1 MIELQDGLESHDKP
15 INMIALEI
23 EQEIKSKQVK
33 PKSKRKMG
41 SKAQSQSTKK
51 NLSSSD
57 IAKRNLIKTWKA
69 LADETKDLKE
79 QMREKMKRQ
88 KAMEEMI
95 LQSMKRNNIGALDLK
110 SSGGRLLYRRKTSKG
125 SLGNRDITK
134 LLADHL
140 KSETKAAEVMKY
152 LDEHRGS
159 KVKESLLYETE

>member
-1 MIELQDGLESHDKP
+1 MSTP
-15 INMIALEI
+15 ITIARTETVPDVPQTNDVNDLTAL
-23 EQEIKSKQVK
+23 
-33 PKSKRKMG
+33 P
-41 SKAQSQSTKK
+41 
-51 NLSSSD
+51 
-57 IAKRNLIKTWKA
+57 NLIKTWKA

-79 QMREKMKRQ
+79 QLREKMKRQ

>member
-1 MIELQDGLESHDKP
+1 MSAP
-15 INMIALEI
+15 ITIARTETVPDVPPTNDVNDLTAL
-23 EQEIKSKQVK
+23 
-33 PKSKRKMG
+33 P
-41 SKAQSQSTKK
+41 
-51 NLSSSD
+51 
-57 IAKRNLIKTWKA
+57 NLIKTWKA

-140 KSETKAAEVMKY
+140 KSETKAA
-152 LDEHRGS
+152 DNC
-159 KVKESLLYETE
+159 

>member
-1 MIELQDGLESHDKP
+1 MSTP
-15 INMIALEI
+15 ITIARTETVPDVPQTNDVNDLTAL
-23 EQEIKSKQVK
+23 
-33 PKSKRKMG
+33 P
-41 SKAQSQSTKK
+41 
-51 NLSSSD
+51 
-57 IAKRNLIKTWKA
+57 NLIKTWKA
-69 LADETKDLKE
+69 LADDTKDLKE
-79 QMREKMKRQ
+79 QLREKMKRQ

>member
-1 MIELQDGLESHDKP
+1 MSAP
-15 INMIALEI
+15 ITIARTETVPDVPPTNDVNDLTAL
-23 EQEIKSKQVK
+23 
-33 PKSKRKMG
+33 P
-41 SKAQSQSTKK
+41 
-51 NLSSSD
+51 
-57 IAKRNLIKTWKA
+57 NLIKTWKA

-159 KVKESLLYETE
+159 KVKESILYETE

>member
-1 MIELQDGLESHDKP
+1 MVEGMSAP
-15 INMIALEI
+15 ITIARTETVPDVPANNDVNDLTAL
-23 EQEIKSKQVK
+23 
-33 PKSKRKMG
+33 P
-41 SKAQSQSTKK
+41 
-51 NLSSSD
+51 
-57 IAKRNLIKTWKA
+57 NLIKTWKA
-69 LADETKDLKE
+69 LADETKDIKE

-88 KAMEEMI
+88 KALEEMI

-159 KVKESLLYETE
+159 KVKESLLYENE